1 MDPQPADPRALLDDY
16 LALSVSLPAL
26 ARRHN
31 LALRAL
37 IEFLDHP
44 ETRRT
49 LADLRRLAAR
59 RARDAS
65 IAARAVAIEAL
76 VLHATADPTSESAR
90 RAATELLR
98 DRVRTRRARRAP
110 RRPVSE
116 RHPTPRADRPNA
128 IAPEV
133 RAIIRLARAR
143 VRAAQ
148 RAPSPSTNR
157 RLRARRESRA
167 PPVNRAVT
175 GAPT

>member
-1 MDPQPADPRALLDDY
+1 MDPRPTDTRALLDDY

-31 LALRAL
+31 LTLRAL

-65 IAARAVAIEAL
+65 IAARAVAIETL

-98 DRVRTRRARRAP
+98 DRVRTRRRQRAP
-110 RRPVSE
+110 RRPL
-116 RHPTPRADRPNA
+116 TGPRPDRSNA

-133 RAIIRLARAR
+133 RAMLRLARAR
-143 VRAAQ
+143 VQAAQ